1 MSIQRNLSIRNVTFS
16 GKQFFKQYTFMRSAG
31 GFSFDILCI
40 TLKKQKKKRVH
51 QTQHLKRNLFSN
63 DKNWESAQNK
73 HSN

>member
-1 MSIQRNLSIRNVTFS
+1 
-16 GKQFFKQYTFMRSAG
+16 MRSAG

-40 TLKKQKKKRVH
+40 TLKKQKKKCVH